1 MLPTEKV
8 EVLKKLKEKYGVVA
22 MVGDGINDAP
32 AMAVSDVGIAMGAAG
47 SDIAIEAGDVV
58 LMSDDLGKIS
68 YLRELSSMAVRNIRQ
83 NIAVSLINIAFMV
96 FVALIGILGL
106 VTGLLLNEASAIL
119 VLLNALRLLKWKE
132 KYDRDVEAPAEERIS
147 APASNVE

>member
-1 MLPTEKV
+1 
-8 EVLKKLKEKYGVVA
+8 
-22 MVGDGINDAP
+22 
-32 AMAVSDVGIAMGAAG
+32 MAVSDVGIAMGAAG

-132 KYDRDVEAPAEERIS
+132 K
-147 APASNVE
+147 